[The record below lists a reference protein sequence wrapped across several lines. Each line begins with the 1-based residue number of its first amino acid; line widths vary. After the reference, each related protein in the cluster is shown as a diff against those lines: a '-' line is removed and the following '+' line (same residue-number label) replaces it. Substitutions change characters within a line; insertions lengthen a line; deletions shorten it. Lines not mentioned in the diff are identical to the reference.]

1 MNFFKIAI
9 VVALAVIFNV
19 FLFGKAE
26 AQESPKIFINEL
38 MWQGSSASTADEW
51 IELYNDSDELI
62 DLSGF
67 KICDEYKN
75 DEPKSQPCK
84 ENALMVEI
92 EDGQIA
98 PRGYFLIANFSSAD
112 PRSII
117 DAPADIVDTGISL
130 SNTNLKI
137 SLRDHNNQEID
148 VAGNGSR
155 PFFYKEIMNL
165 KDPNE
170 KKYNSSIERNN
181 YKGFDELVDDCLGN
195 WKITEIASNLKN
207 SFFNKKTSMEEQ
219 IIDIANPEISG
230 QPKITNFAVKD
241 DSYILNNSKRI
252 NFIYEVEDTD
262 DDFEKVEITGES
274 GTLNFF
280 KNLNTNERSF
290 VLPKS
295 NSCWSLKFTFFDKR
309 GLFRE
314 QLVDLKCFEQND
326 KIYISEVLSSPK
338 DHDWD
343 KNGTKESSD
352 EWFELYNSSQT
363 DCDLSGWYV
372 LDKSDK
378 KYTFD
383 RSIKKGQFLAFFPSK
398 TKISPKISLNN
409 SGETLYLYDPSGKIV
424 SQVKIPSLAY
434 NISYSFIDGQWYK
447 TSVPTPNAKNVKDEE
462 EDSQVTSSADEKEKT
477 FSSITRTNQSSM
489 GNAESVVIKKVI
501 VRKISYNNAS
511 VYLKRKN
518 EALVPKMDGA
528 IVLGASSERRYNPFN
543 PKVFLLYL
551 LAVLLLTSVFTYAFY
566 RRE

>member
-26 AQESPKIFINEL
+26 AEEEPKIFINEV
-38 MWQGSSASTADEW
+38 MWQGRSSQIADEW
-51 IELYNDSDELI
+51 VELYNNSDEI
-62 DLSGF
+62 VDLSGYSIID
-67 KICDEYKN
+67 KI
-75 DEPKSQPCK
+75 KSREDP
-84 ENALMVEI
+84 NADPLVEI
-92 EDGQIA
+92 EEGQIA
-98 PRGYFLIANFSSAD
+98 PKGYFLISRNKKDFTYGDKESYLD
-112 PRSII
+112 VEP
-117 DAPADIVDTGISL
+117 DIVSSKLSL
-130 SNTNLKI
+130 SNTKLKI
-137 SLRDHNNQEID
+137 VLRDSDGEEID
-148 VAGNGSR
+148 PMGGTDADNAGLEDKWKPYQPDGCEVKYCSLQRIDYSPDSGKKITSWAASMERKNLDEESMEFATPGTYGKVLTSLKLIKNKFRVGDNFRFFFDYQIFDPLNEIKKIQVKLIKNGVLINQSTQNIGQKEFVF
-155 PFFYKEIMNL
+155 PFSADYCSNVEVDFLEESSSFYRK
-165 KDPNE
+165 
-170 KKYNSSIERNN
+170 S
-181 YKGFDELVDDCLGN
+181 FELVCYQTSDD
-195 WKITEIASNLKN
+195 IR
-207 SFFNKKTSMEEQ
+207 F
-219 IIDIANPEISG
+219 
-230 QPKITNFAVKD
+230 
-241 DSYILNNSKRI
+241 
-252 NFIYEVEDTD
+252 
-262 DDFEKVEITGES
+262 
-274 GTLNFF
+274 
-280 KNLNTNERSF
+280 
-290 VLPKS
+290 
-295 NSCWSLKFTFFDKR
+295 
-309 GLFRE
+309 
-314 QLVDLKCFEQND
+314 
-326 KIYISEVLSSPK
+326 SEVLSSPK

-352 EWFELYNSSQT
+352 EWFELYNSSKT

-372 LDKSDK
+372 LDESGK
-378 KYTFD
+378 KYVFD
-383 RSIKKGQFLAFFPSK
+383 RTIEKGQFLVFYSSV
-398 TKISPKISLNN
+398 TKISLNN
-409 SGETLYLYDPSGKIV
+409 SGEELYLYDPSGKPI

-447 TSVPTPNAKNVKDEE
+447 TSVPTPNAKNVKDEEE